1 MRLYKLTNSTE
12 CHNGYHYHNG
22 FHKEPF
28 TPSDFTKG
36 GFTFCNEATLLR
48 IANSNSY
55 TFIRQVE
62 IPENAKVFIGK
73 TMKTDS
79 FILGERKTFEISNI
93 TQFVDFCSP
102 EVCELAVKDSPYAI
116 SYIHPQEPYAKL
128 AVTYHPHSLKYIENK
143 TLEVIE
149 IALKGDPYTL
159 EYIASPNK
167 QHADIIYSKGCF
179 TPLTTAD
186 ADSIWGNDP
195 KLVKFVTAHLN
206 RK

>member
-22 FHKEPF
+22 FHKESYF

-36 GFTFCNEATLLR
+36 GFTFCSEATLLK

-79 FILGERKTFEISNI
+79 FILGERQNFDIQHIDKFI
-93 TQFVDFCSP
+93 DFDNP

-116 SYIHPQEPYAKL
+116 NYISPQEPYSKL
-128 AVTYHPHSLKYIENK
+128 AVTHHPHSLRFIKNK

-149 IALKGDPYTL
+149 IALKGNPYTL
-159 EYIASPNK
+159 EYVPNPDK
-167 QHADIIYSKGCF
+167 QHADIIFSGEN
-179 TPLTTAD
+179 
-186 ADSIWGNDP
+186 DS
-195 KLVKFVTAHLN
+195 KLVKFVEAHLN
-206 RK
+206 RKN